1 MTFRNITAAD
11 RAEFAR
17 LLNAYYREGEDADT
31 PQAEID
37 QFVDL
42 LFSMCLD
49 GRICGAIASESDYIG
64 FVLWTLDTEDF
75 DFSNWPGH
83 GTILE
88 IGVAPEYR
96 NAGSGGK
103 LAEYAE
109 QQLMENGVNSF
120 YVCAYGPAES
130 FWKKCGYSN
139 TGKIAD
145 NGLKIY
151 SKNI

>member
-11 RAEFAR
+11 RAEFNR
-17 LLNAYYREGEDADT
+17 LLSAYYREGEDADT

-37 QFVDL
+37 QFIEL
-42 LFSMCLD
+42 LFGMCLE
-49 GRICGAIASESDYIG
+49 GSISGAIAGDPEAIG
-64 FVLWTLDTEDF
+64 FVLWALDTAEF

-88 IGVAPEYR
+88 IGVTPEYR
-96 NAGSGGK
+96 NAGRGRA

-109 QQLMENGVNSF
+109 NRLMENGVDSF

-130 FWKKCGYSN
+130 FWKKCGYSDADR
-139 TGKIAD
+139 IAG
-145 NGLKIY
+145 NGLKMY
-151 SKNI
+151 SKNV